1 MLDQVKFSCWLV
13 SPWRLEER
21 CVRLNSGYR
30 LCSLGELL
38 KTPIHPLLIACPV
51 LQVEAAD
58 KLKAIRSSWSE
69 LLLLKHNEAEVVIG
83 PGVALA
89 ADLSPS
95 MYWTARML
103 GMDVEAQYADHAGST
118 NATRED
124 V

>member
-1 MLDQVKFSCWLV
+1 MGTEELLQQVAELARHCLSIKG
-13 SPWRLEER
+13 EER
-21 CVRLNSGYR
+21 PSMV
-30 LCSLGELL
+30 
-38 KTPIHPLLIACPV
+38 
-51 LQVEAAD
+51 QVTD

-103 GMDVEAQYADHAGST
+103 GMDV
-118 NATRED
+118 
-124 V
+124 

>member
-30 LCSLGELL
+30 PYSLRELL
-38 KTPIHPLLIACPV
+38 KTPIHPLLIAYPV
-51 LQVEAAD
+51 LRVEAAD

-89 ADLSPS
+89 ADL
-95 MYWTARML
+95 
-103 GMDVEAQYADHAGST
+103 
-118 NATRED
+118 
-124 V
+124 

>member
-1 MLDQVKFSCWLV
+1 VVWPEAGPVAQGKQAACTATPREQLFVLA
-13 SPWRLEER
+13 
-21 CVRLNSGYR
+21 CVTLAVRK
-30 LCSLGELL
+30 E
-38 KTPIHPLLIACPV
+38 
-51 LQVEAAD
+51 VEAAD